1 MVSVRKRGK
10 VYEYRFEIATVEG
23 TRKWITK
30 SGYPTKAEAFKEG
43 AKAYNDFYYNGQKT
57 QLRENMSYA
66 DFLDYWIDNYASF
79 NLHYST
85 TISYINIIKNHVK
98 PRVGF
103 YKLWQLDTRLLQEFI
118 NKIYVEYGFSK
129 NYMASILK
137 VVKGSLKY
145 ACYTLNYINTN
156 PAEHVHAPRID
167 KIEKDPAHIFTQEE
181 IERILDRFKG
191 THSIYYAFLTAYYTG
206 MRVSEVYGLTWD
218 CVDFEKKTLTINKN
232 IIKKNQYGLPKR
244 KNITK
249 GHSVGVWYYGDC
261 KNPQSRRTISIGDTL
276 VNALKDYKKEQEEN
290 RKFYGDSYLSG
301 FIKGFEVVPYPYI
314 VNVTGLPEEVGKT
327 YEGKTLFTLKDG
339 KYIANYNESLSIL
352 EYLFPKDKNIFLMCG
367 AGGYAGSTK
376 EMLVALGWDENK
388 IYNIGGYWYYNGN
401 NNVEVKRTTNN
412 KTYYDFYKINYHNI
426 DFTNLTKVS
435 K

>member
-1 MVSVRKRGK
+1 MKKNLKYVLLAILLLSLGLNIYNLVNRKTSKTSKLPKPELSEGLRGTFGIDK
-10 VYEYRFEIATVEG
+10 NINET
-23 TRKWITK
+23 T
-30 SGYPTKAEAFKEG
+30 
-43 AKAYNDFYYNGQKT
+43 
-57 QLRENMSYA
+57 
-66 DFLDYWIDNYASF
+66 IDNY
-79 NLHYST
+79 
-85 TISYINIIKNHVK
+85 
-98 PRVGF
+98 
-103 YKLWQLDTRLLQEFI
+103 
-118 NKIYVEYGFSK
+118 
-129 NYMASILK
+129 
-137 VVKGSLKY
+137 
-145 ACYTLNYINTN
+145 LNRSDSVY
-156 PAEHVHAPRID
+156 RD
-167 KIEKDPAHIFTQEE
+167 MRMLKDPGNYEA
-181 IERILDRFKG
+181 
-191 THSIYYAFLTAYYTG
+191 
-206 MRVSEVYGLTWD
+206 
-218 CVDFEKKTLTINKN
+218 
-232 IIKKNQYGLPKR
+232 
-244 KNITK
+244 
-249 GHSVGVWYYGDC
+249 
-261 KNPQSRRTISIGDTL
+261 IG
-276 VNALKDYKKEQEEN
+276 
-290 RKFYGDSYLSG
+290 GDSYLSG